1 MINLKLLRHD
11 PDQFKSLLAR
21 RGVQAD
27 LLDQIIRLD
36 EQTREQKSQLDQ
48 LRAEQKA
55 LGSAQ
60 REQASALKQQ
70 IQSLSTVYDQAV
82 LELQALSS
90 QLPNLPSEDTP
101 DGRDESDNQVIRQIG
116 SRPQFQFAPLDHL
129 ALAEGLGLISTER
142 AAKTSGSRFAY
153 LFGGLVQIQFALVQW
168 VMQTLTDT
176 ETLSEIAKRAG
187 LSVPIKPFIPVVP
200 PVFIKPDIYQKMARL
215 EPRDERYYLPADDLY
230 LIGSAEHTL
239 GPLFL
244 NEIIPTEQLPLRLIG
259 YSTSFR
265 REAGTYGKDTRGI
278 LRQHQFDKLEMEVF
292 STPADSLAE
301 QNFLVAIQEY
311 FLDQLG
317 LPYQVIQVCIGDMG
331 DPDARQIDI
340 ETFMPGQD
348 RYRETH
354 TADLMTD
361 YQARR
366 LNTRFKSE
374 TGQTELVHT
383 NDATALAIGRI
394 LIAIME
400 NYQQADGTIKIP
412 SVLQPWLNFDRLDR
426 QTAGGLPLNQ

>member
-11 PDQFKSLLAR
+11 PDRFKNLLAR
-21 RGVQAD
+21 RGVEAA
-27 LLDQIIRLD
+27 LLDQIILLD
-36 EQTREQKSQLDQ
+36 EQTRQQKNQLDQ
-48 LRAEQKA
+48 LRADQKS
-55 LGSAQ
+55 LGSSQ
-60 REQASALKQQ
+60 RERATALKQQ
-70 IQSLSTVYDQAV
+70 IQSLLTTYEQNTQ
-82 LELQALSS
+82 ELLLHCG
-90 QLPNLPSEDTP
+90 QLPNLPSDDTP
-101 DGRDESDNQVIRQIG
+101 DGKDEADNQVIRQVG
-116 SRPQFQFAPLDHL
+116 SQPQFQFTPLDHL
-129 ALAEGLGLISTER
+129 DLAETLGLISTER

-176 ETLSEIAKRAG
+176 EVLDAIAKRAG
-187 LSVPIKPFIPVVP
+187 LAVPIKPFIPVVP
-200 PVFIKPDIYQKMARL
+200 PVFLKPDIYQKMARL

-239 GPLFL
+239 GPLFVDQ
-244 NEIIPTEQLPLRLIG
+244 IIPESDLPLRLIG

-292 STPADSLAE
+292 SAPADSVTE

-311 FLDQLG
+311 FLTQLG
-317 LPYQVIQVCIGDMG
+317 LPYQVVQVCIGDMG

-340 ETFMPGQD
+340 ETFMPGQN

-366 LNTRFKSE
+366 LNTRFKSK

-412 SVLQPWLNFDRLDR
+412 AVLQPWLKFDRLDR